1 MPATTNQQSF
11 QTSTGGVGTEP
22 SSPGTVVALETA
34 NMLPAAQKA
43 NDSFVL
49 FDRALFAGDYM
60 LWGNGACW

>member
-1 MPATTNQQSF
+1 M
-11 QTSTGGVGTEP
+11 
-22 SSPGTVVALETA
+22 ALETA

-43 NDSFVL
+43 NNSFVL